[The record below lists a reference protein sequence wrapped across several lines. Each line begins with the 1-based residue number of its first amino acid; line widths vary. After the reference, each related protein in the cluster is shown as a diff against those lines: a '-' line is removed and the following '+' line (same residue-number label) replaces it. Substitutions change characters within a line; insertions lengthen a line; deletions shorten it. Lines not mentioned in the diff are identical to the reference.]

1 MFSSS
6 IFYFGLVLSENSQ
19 ISYCYY
25 LDEAQDKQA
34 SALHIGEQK
43 IQNAS
48 GHYQ

>member
-6 IFYFGLVLSENSQ
+6 IFYFGLVLSENSH
-19 ISYCYY
+19 ILYCYY
-25 LDEAQDKQA
+25 LDEAQDKQT
-34 SALHIGEQK
+34 SVLYIGEQK